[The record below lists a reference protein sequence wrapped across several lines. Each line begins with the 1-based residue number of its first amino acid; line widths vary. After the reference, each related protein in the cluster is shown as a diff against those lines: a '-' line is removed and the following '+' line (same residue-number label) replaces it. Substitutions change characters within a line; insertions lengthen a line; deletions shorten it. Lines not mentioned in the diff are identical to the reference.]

1 MRGLGSVSSVDVG
14 CWDCVV
20 EEEGFVD
27 VDVRGKVY
35 FVVILYTG
43 IFLLVIV

>member
-14 CWDCVV
+14 CVV
-20 EEEGFVD
+20 EDGLVD

-43 IFLLVIV
+43 GSFVS